1 MKMKK
6 INILIVGSE
15 GYIGSRLCK
24 YLIEKNISLETTDLE
39 NNLRLKKVTEKI

>member
-1 MKMKK
+1 MKIKK

-24 YLIEKNISLETTDLE
+24 YLIEKIQSINPKMKVITIGETEL
-39 NNLRLKKVTEKI
+39 L